1 MNSVCPNGY
10 ICINHFNA
18 FGIIIVILIIL
29 YVVNKENYAKLYSK
43 ITSLESNTISLDN
56 VQDVQDVQ
64 DVQEYNHNHNQDTI
78 NTNNTNNSKDV
89 SNNRRIINDPLY
101 PPLSRNPHIETKGL
115 PINIETRESGGDF
128 QQIGILSKDSV
139 TDDSEK
145 PGNNNDSVILPL
157 YGKPT
162 YKGSTKWLYY
172 TESDRNNAIKIPL
185 TINGKDCTD
194 DIGCSELNDN
204 DKVSITP
211 YNGDFK
217 VKMYK
222 FNKPRYI
229 PYI

>member
-18 FGIIIVILIIL
+18 FSIIIVILIIL

-43 ITSLESNTISLDN
+43 ITSIESNANSLDN
-56 VQDVQDVQ
+56 VP
-64 DVQEYNHNHNQDTI
+64 DVQEYNHNHNHNHNQESIDII
-78 NTNNTNNSKDV
+78 NSNNSHNV
-89 SNNRRIINDPLY
+89 SNNRRLINDPLY
-101 PPLSRNPHIETKGL
+101 PPLSRNPHIETKAI

-139 TDDSEK
+139 SDDSEK

-162 YKGSTKWLYY
+162 YKGSNNWLYY

-194 DIGCSELNDN
+194 DIGCTELNDN
-204 DKVSITP
+204 DKVSISP
-211 YNGDFK
+211 YNGDFN
-217 VKMYK
+217 VKIYK

>member
-1 MNSVCPNGY
+1 M
-10 ICINHFNA
+10 
-18 FGIIIVILIIL
+18 
-29 YVVNKENYAKLYSK
+29 
-43 ITSLESNTISLDN
+43 
-56 VQDVQDVQ
+56 Q
-64 DVQEYNHNHNQDTI
+64 YN
-78 NTNNTNNSKDV
+78 
-89 SNNRRIINDPLY
+89 
-101 PPLSRNPHIETKGL
+101 
-115 PINIETRESGGDF
+115 
-128 QQIGILSKDSV
+128 
-139 TDDSEK
+139 
-145 PGNNNDSVILPL
+145 
-157 YGKPT
+157 GKPT